1 MLANQAHRTCSS
13 SGSHNWQLVAHHACA
28 NSHALQRL
36 LYVAWD
42 KTHRSI
48 LEDNRRRHRHLGAI
62 LGGQLAGPHTLDH
75 LGGTNRFAAA
85 GRAARLRRCLVAEGG
100 RGRREGGEGGRRIVG
115 HFKKIGAPKN
125 LQKTFIFSLFF
136 GP

>member
-1 MLANQAHRTCSS
+1 M
-13 SGSHNWQLVAHHACA
+13 
-28 NSHALQRL
+28 
-36 LYVAWD
+36 AWD

-85 GRAARLRRCLVAEGG
+85 DRAARLRRCLIAEGG

-125 LQKTFIFSLFF
+125 LQKTFIFSLFS